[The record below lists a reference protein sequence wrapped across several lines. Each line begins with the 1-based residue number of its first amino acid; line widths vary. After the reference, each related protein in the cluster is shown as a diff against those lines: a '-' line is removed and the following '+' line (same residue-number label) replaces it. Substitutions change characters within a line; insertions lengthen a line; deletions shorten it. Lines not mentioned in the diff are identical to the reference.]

1 MISKSN
7 AKDTGCIVSLHTATE
22 KHGWRGFFLWTLKIP
37 GEMKSKDYPKC
48 AGRSGVGVGGWV
60 EGETRCIMGYVQM
73 AK

>member
-37 GEMKSKDYPKC
+37 REMKSKDYPKC
-48 AGRSGVGVGGWV
+48 AGRGGGGGGG
-60 EGETRCIMGYVQM
+60 GETRCIMGYVQM